1 VGLETARPAPLL
13 VLDTN
18 AVLDAWLFKD
28 PGAQA
33 LVAAIETGQ
42 AQWLACAAMRDEL
55 ARAAQFRS
63 LAGWKPDSVHLLT
76 CFDRWTQLCPAPLA
90 SEAPRLRCT
99 DPDDQVFIDLALQ
112 TQAQWLVTHD
122 RALLKL
128 AKRARLLGL
137 VVTTPALW
145 ALQAGPA
152 GPVGAPAV

>member
-42 AQWLACAAMRDEL
+42 VQWLACAAMRDEL

-63 LAGWKPDSVHLLT
+63 LASWKPDSVHLLT
-76 CFDRWTQLCPAPLA
+76 CFDRWAQLCPAPVA
-90 SEAPRLRCT
+90 TEVPRLRCT
-99 DPDDQVFIDLALQ
+99 DPDDQVFIDLALHV
-112 TQAQWLVTHD
+112 QATWLLTHD
-122 RALLKL
+122 SAVLKL

-145 ALQAGPA
+145 AIHAGPA
-152 GPVGAPAV
+152 GLVGPAAV